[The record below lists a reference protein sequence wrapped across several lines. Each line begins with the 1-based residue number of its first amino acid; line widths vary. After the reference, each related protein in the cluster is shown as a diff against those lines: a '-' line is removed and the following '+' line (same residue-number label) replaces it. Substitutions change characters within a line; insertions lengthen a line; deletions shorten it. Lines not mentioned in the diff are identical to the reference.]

1 MVQQGLGKRNCEFP
15 RSLHKSKKPLR
26 GGIHLPFPFNLVF
39 NERKVN
45 LNSVSALLQRIQIR
59 RGCHTNTTNLNTTY
73 LSTNR
78 VTKKTKTN
86 LYEIGTKLQ
95 FLAKPVPVVKDT

>member
-1 MVQQGLGKRNCEFP
+1 M
-15 RSLHKSKKPLR
+15 
-26 GGIHLPFPFNLVF
+26 F

-59 RGCHTNTTNLNTTY
+59 RGCHTNTTNLNTTNLNTTY